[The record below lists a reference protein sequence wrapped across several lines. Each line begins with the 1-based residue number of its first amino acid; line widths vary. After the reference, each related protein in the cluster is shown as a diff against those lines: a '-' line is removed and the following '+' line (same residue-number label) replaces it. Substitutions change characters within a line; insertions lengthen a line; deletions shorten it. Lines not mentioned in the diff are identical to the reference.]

1 MVQNGQQ
8 TRFWEDRW
16 IGHEPLK
23 QQFPSFYTIVRKK
36 NQSVA
41 SVLGARPLNISFRR
55 ALVGDKRR
63 VWIQLV
69 SLVMN
74 TVLTESNDT
83 FVWGLTKN
91 SNFTVKSFYN
101 DLMQADRIPDNCI
114 GWKLK
119 VPLKVKIFMWY
130 LRRSS

>member
-1 MVQNGQQ
+1 MVQNGQH

-91 SNFTVKSFYN
+91 SNFTAKSFYN
-101 DLMQADRIPDNCI
+101 DLMQADRIPANCI

-119 VPLKVKIFMWY
+119 VPLKIKIFMWY